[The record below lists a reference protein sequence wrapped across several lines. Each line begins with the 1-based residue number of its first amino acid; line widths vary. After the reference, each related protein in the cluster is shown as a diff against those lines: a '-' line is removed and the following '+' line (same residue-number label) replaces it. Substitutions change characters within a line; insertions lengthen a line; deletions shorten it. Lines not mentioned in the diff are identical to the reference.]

1 MIYPTNYE
9 DKCGFTTIREILIAA
24 CLSPYGIEKIE
35 ALTFQTDFETINQQ
49 LDEIVAFRKLL
60 SMERHFPL
68 EQYKD
73 MRGLMQAIKADD
85 QLWCTVEELLDLQ
98 QLLRYGE
105 KVHHIAV
112 KTEEE
117 VYCYPLIAKLAAD
130 YKPMEVLTQRLNQVI
145 DPMGQIRDSATK
157 ALGTIRKEQI
167 QVAHV
172 IQKKFDVLWRK
183 AQAAGLIDSDLSASE
198 RDGRMVIPITASF
211 KRRFKGVV
219 HDESRSGK
227 TVFMEP
233 EELVQDH
240 TRLFVLEQEERREV
254 VRILLEL
261 TALIRAQD
269 KQMNALFTFL
279 GTMDFLRAK
288 VVLADK
294 IGGVKPNFE
303 AKTQLE
309 WIKAYHPVLAMR
321 LKEQGKT
328 LHPLTLTLNKEHRI
342 LLVSG
347 ANSGGK
353 SVTLKTVALLQYM
366 LQCGLL
372 LPVDPQSKVGVFDQ
386 ILMDIGDGQSIE
398 NNLSTYTAHLNT
410 MQLFLTH
417 TQASTLILIDEFGG
431 GTEPELGG
439 AIAESILETLNQRSC
454 YGMITTHFY
463 NLKGFAQR
471 TKGLQNGAM
480 LYDFKEM
487 RPLYQ
492 LSQGHP
498 GSSYALDVARQI
510 GLTEAILTQASSKI
524 DADYLRI
531 EEQLQQVVAAKVQE
545 LKEQEA
551 LTATEITAERAVVEQ
566 VIETSSIIVQSEQ
579 KIAFHPPT
587 KLKVGDQVKRQGRG
601 KTGTILEIRS
611 NKALVLI
618 ENLKFTIALDELVSG
633 K

>member
-1 MIYPTNYE
+1 MIYPINYE
-9 DKCGFTTIREILIAA
+9 DKCGFTAIREILIAT
-24 CLSPYGIEKIE
+24 CLSPYGIEKVE

-49 LDEIVAFRKLL
+49 LDEVVAFRVLL
-60 SMERHFPL
+60 NQERHFPL

-73 MRGLMQAIKADD
+73 MRGMMQAIKADD
-85 QLWCTVEELLDLQ
+85 RLWCTAEELLDLQ

-112 KTEEE
+112 KTEGEAFS
-117 VYCYPLIAKLAAD
+117 YPLIAEIAST
-130 YKPMEVLTQRLNQVI
+130 YKPMGVLSQRLNQVI
-145 DPMGQIRDSATK
+145 DSLGQVRDSASK
-157 ALGTIRKEQI
+157 ELGSIRKEKI
-167 QVAHV
+167 QVAHA
-172 IQKKFDVLWRK
+172 IQKKFDTLWRK
-183 AQAAGLIDSDLSASE
+183 AQAAGLIDSDLAASE

-211 KRRFKGVV
+211 KRRFKGVI

-233 EELVQDH
+233 EELVQDN
-240 TRLFVLEQEERREV
+240 TRLFVLEQDERREV

-261 TALIRAQD
+261 TTLIRSQD
-269 KQMNALFTFL
+269 KQMNDLFAFL
-279 GTMDFLRAK
+279 GAMDFLRAK
-288 VVLADK
+288 VLLADK
-294 IGGVKPNFE
+294 IGGVKPYFE

-309 WIKAYHPVLAMR
+309 WKQAYHPVLALS
-321 LKEQGKT
+321 LKQQGKA
-328 LHPLTLTLNKEHRI
+328 LHPLTLTLNEEHRI
-342 LLVSG
+342 LVVSG

-366 LQCGLL
+366 VQCGLL
-372 LPVDPQSKVGVFDQ
+372 IPVDPKSNVGIFDA

-439 AIAESILETLNQRSC
+439 AIAESILETLNQRLC
-454 YGMITTHFY
+454 YGIITTHFY

-498 GSSYALDVARQI
+498 GSSYALDVARRI
-510 GLTEAILTQASSKI
+510 GLAEEILTQASSKI

-531 EEQLQQVVAAKVQE
+531 EQQLQQVVAEKVQE
-545 LKEQEA
+545 LKQ
-551 LTATEITAERAVVEQ
+551 LTVD
-566 VIETSSIIVQSEQ
+566 S
-579 KIAFHPPT
+579 
-587 KLKVGDQVKRQGRG
+587 
-601 KTGTILEIRS
+601 
-611 NKALVLI
+611 
-618 ENLKFTIALDELVSG
+618 
-633 K
+633 